1 MNTITN
7 LQDVTIDKIE
17 TDIMSVLYANLDIKF
32 SQYAL
37 FNKVLEDKYDGQYSS
52 QIHSNFKSRFLLVLR
67 NLMSKYDDIK
77 VSKDNEIFWVVCVS
91 VSETETQ
98 TPIEFTNWDNPIK
111 QPISLDRTDYV
122 HMYNYV
128 YDTNPTDFINWSDRW
143 DGNTIFHELVLSQN
157 KHLIEKLL
165 LEDKF
170 NFVVKNNHGKT
181 PLEIQTSQEI
191 TDMLSKNLL
200 EKLIFMNE
208 KFRLFE
214 EQNKTELNNY
224 EKRVRYLES
233 NEYKNKVIVDTTIKD
248 IVINKSSRFYQNYRL
263 YIFSALICFI
273 AIRCFV

>member
-77 VSKDNEIFWVVCVS
+77 VSKDNDVFWVVCMS
-91 VSETETQ
+91 VSESKE
-98 TPIEFTNWDNPIK
+98 PIEFTNWDNPIK

-128 YDTNPTDFINWSDRW
+128 YDTNPKDFLNWSDRW

-157 KHLIEKLL
+157 KPLIEKLL
-165 LEDKF
+165 LQDQF

-181 PLEIQTSQEI
+181 PLEMQTSQEI

-208 KFRLFE
+208 KFKILE
-214 EQNKTELNNY
+214 EQHKSELNNY
-224 EKRVRYLES
+224 EKKVRYLES
-233 NEYKNKVIVDTTIKD
+233 NEYKNTVIAETNIKD

-273 AIRCFV
+273 AIKCFV